1 MEPPKKPTAPEFPV
15 AVVCD
20 NKGPSLMDRSVGTAG
35 FLGGLLVYFGFCC
48 CACSKRDD
56 HAIRDTYNDHTICG
70 VVCPIPLA

>member
-1 MEPPKKPTAPEFPV
+1 
-15 AVVCD
+15 
-20 NKGPSLMDRSVGTAG
+20 
-35 FLGGLLVYFGFCC
+35 LVYFGFCC